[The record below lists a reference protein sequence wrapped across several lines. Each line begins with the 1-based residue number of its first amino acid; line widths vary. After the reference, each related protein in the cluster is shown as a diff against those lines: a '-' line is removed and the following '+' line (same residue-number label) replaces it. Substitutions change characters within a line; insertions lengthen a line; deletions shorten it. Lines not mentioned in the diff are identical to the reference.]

1 MKLFLTAILLLISI
15 QGASANST
23 AHLQPIE
30 KAKELMNSGRPGEA
44 IGLLSAYRPASAELP
59 LYHYTWAKALI
70 LSKRS
75 YESIEHLRLAYI
87 FSLRG
92 ELQENS
98 LLDRAD
104 AYLSLQNYVE
114 ASDCFRIFLKIYPD
128 SSLSERAHYG
138 LAESLYQAGFFNE
151 AVEHYQKAGDTSS
164 ALSGKANALQALGK
178 VKEANDLYTV
188 LSGRDPQYVKSSH
201 ETRYHIGE
209 NLRLMGKFD
218 DAKRYLTSIREETF
232 KCKAAL
238 ALGLIATEQSQFEP
252 AIRFFN
258 AALQSREKEVRR
270 KALLSLANVH
280 MNIGRVKDA
289 ESNLLEIRNKYPYGK
304 DYDSALFM
312 LAGLYKKDA
321 KFHEATEVLKELV
334 FRRFPDPRALDE
346 FEAILIDAKDKD
358 TEVFLHLWQAVG
370 HWLLDPSRS
379 EFLLKVSDKL
389 RNNGPA
395 FTEVCKWLLRYGSD
409 DAKNRCSLFLADYY
423 ADMGDAVASA
433 KYLERA
439 RVKEPSDD
447 LIRIKAKMY
456 HLNSEDHKA
465 AEALLS
471 IKAARQDDIVFLSGL
486 LTSLNNAQD
495 VVAFYERTLDRVGGF
510 PSAYIALADK
520 LAEMG
525 RKTDALRY
533 YKEGVALKQS
543 GKGAEGVDT
552 AWAYYR
558 ISMLAPD
565 QESVDALAKTQKGSE
580 LMSRVAVAR
589 VKEWNISEKMGKVF

>member
-1 MKLFLTAILLLISI
+1 
-15 QGASANST
+15 
-23 AHLQPIE
+23 
-30 KAKELMNSGRPGEA
+30 
-44 IGLLSAYRPASAELP
+44 
-59 LYHYTWAKALI
+59 
-70 LSKRS
+70 
-75 YESIEHLRLAYI
+75 
-87 FSLRG
+87 
-92 ELQENS
+92 
-98 LLDRAD
+98 
-104 AYLSLQNYVE
+104 
-114 ASDCFRIFLKIYPD
+114 
-128 SSLSERAHYG
+128 
-138 LAESLYQAGFFNE
+138 
-151 AVEHYQKAGDTSS
+151 
-164 ALSGKANALQALGK
+164 
-178 VKEANDLYTV
+178 
-188 LSGRDPQYVKSSH
+188 
-201 ETRYHIGE
+201 
-209 NLRLMGKFD
+209 
-218 DAKRYLTSIREETF
+218 
-232 KCKAAL
+232 
-238 ALGLIATEQSQFEP
+238 
-252 AIRFFN
+252 
-258 AALQSREKEVRR
+258 
-270 KALLSLANVH
+270 
-280 MNIGRVKDA
+280 
-289 ESNLLEIRNKYPYGK
+289 
-304 DYDSALFM
+304 
-312 LAGLYKKDA
+312 
-321 KFHEATEVLKELV
+321 
-334 FRRFPDPRALDE
+334 
-346 FEAILIDAKDKD
+346 
-358 TEVFLHLWQAVG
+358 
-370 HWLLDPSRS
+370 
-379 EFLLKVSDKL
+379 
-389 RNNGPA
+389 
-395 FTEVCKWLLRYGSD
+395 
-409 DAKNRCSLFLADYY
+409 
-423 ADMGDAVASA
+423 MGDAVASA